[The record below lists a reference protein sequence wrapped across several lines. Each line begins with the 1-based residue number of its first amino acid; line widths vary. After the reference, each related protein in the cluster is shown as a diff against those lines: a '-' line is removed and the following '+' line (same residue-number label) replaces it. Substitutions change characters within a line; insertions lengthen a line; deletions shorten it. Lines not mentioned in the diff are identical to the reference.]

1 MAWESTY
8 FVRRVAARMKMKYGL
23 ETAGSV
29 LAVGA
34 IIVLLGVVAVFFP
47 EQLSLIAAQLITA
60 VIVSLIVLGAVGAVI
75 LALYVW
81 AKASKLI

>member
-1 MAWESTY
+1 
-8 FVRRVAARMKMKYGL
+8 MKVKYGL

-47 EQLSLIAAQLITA
+47 EQLSLIAAQVLTA

>member
-8 FVRRVAARMKMKYGL
+8 FVRRVAARVKYGK
-23 ETAGSV
+23 ETVGSV

-47 EQLSLIAAQLITA
+47 EQLSIIAAQVITA
-60 VIVSLIVLGAVGAVI
+60 VIVSLMVLGAVGAVL

-81 AKASKLI
+81 GKMRAGI

>member
-1 MAWESTY
+1 
-8 FVRRVAARMKMKYGL
+8 MKVKYGL

-47 EQLSLIAAQLITA
+47 EQLSLIAAQVLTA
-60 VIVSLIVLGAVGAVI
+60 VIVSLMVLGAVGVVL
-75 LALYVW
+75 LALYLW
-81 AKASKLI
+81 AKANKLI

>member
-1 MAWESTY
+1 L
-8 FVRRVAARMKMKYGL
+8 GN
-23 ETAGSV
+23 V
-29 LAVGA
+29 LAIGA
-34 IIVLLGVVAVFFP
+34 IVVLVGVVAVFFP
-47 EQLSLIAAQLITA
+47 AQLSVIAAQLITA

>member
-1 MAWESTY
+1 
-8 FVRRVAARMKMKYGL
+8 MKMKYGL
-23 ETAGSV
+23 ETVGSV
-29 LAVGA
+29 VAIGA
-34 IIVLLGVVAVFFP
+34 IVLLLGVVAVFFP
-47 EQLSLIAAQLITA
+47 EQLSIIAAQLITA

>member
-1 MAWESTY
+1 L
-8 FVRRVAARMKMKYGL
+8 GN
-23 ETAGSV
+23 V
-29 LAVGA
+29 LAIGA
-34 IIVLLGVVAVFFP
+34 IVVLVGVVAVFFP
-47 EQLSLIAAQLITA
+47 AQLRVIAAQLLTA